1 MCICDREDYTCVMG
15 KVVHVCDGEGWKV
28 VYVMGKVV
36 HV

>member
-15 KVVHVCDGEGWKV
+15 KVVHVCDGEGCAC
-28 VYVMGKVV
+28 VMGKVV